1 MKAPL
6 SWRLFKLSVG
16 LAAVGSSATQVAA
29 QISFAFTFNGDGVGF
44 NDPTNGAVR
53 QAALHAA
60 AAELARLLPV
70 ARPVTITFLVNSDS
84 KDNTTLASAGSAAV
98 GSEPGFSPTV
108 VQQKIITGVDAN
120 GDDPDGEITWNFFH
134 NWALGENVANDAFD
148 FRSTA
153 MHEIMHALG
162 FINAISKT
170 GQGLLDLPMSQPNL
184 WKIFDL
190 FIVDT
195 SGNRL
200 VRPDFTFNS
209 SLISA
214 LTGGS
219 SLFFNGPNAVAANGG
234 RPVVLYSP
242 TTWEDGSSGGS
253 HTDDSTYTGSLAL
266 LMNAASDTGLGPRT
280 ISALELGILQ
290 DLGYQFTNS
299 GSAVFSYLSNL
310 SVRSRAGTG
319 AQTLIMGFVT
329 RNGIKPL
336 LIRGIGPTLGDF
348 GVDNP
353 LANPVLSVIS
363 NSGAQ
368 VASNDDWLP
377 TLTSAF
383 AQVGAF
389 ALRAG
394 SLDAAISTMVP
405 ANSYTAQ
412 VAGVGGTTGVALVEL
427 YDMAAPVSATGPRL
441 VNVSAR
447 TQVGTG
453 ADILIAGFTIGGSGP
468 RTLLIRAVGPTLSN
482 FGVDGALTDPRIE
495 LYRDSTKLDE
505 NDDWVPET
513 VTPVATSVG
522 AFPLPVGS
530 RDAALVV
537 TLQPASYTVQ
547 VSGAN
552 SGTGVALI
560 EIYDVL

>member
-1 MKAPL
+1 
-6 SWRLFKLSVG
+6 
-16 LAAVGSSATQVAA
+16 LAGSTTAQVEA
-29 QISFAFTFNGDGVGF
+29 QISFTFTYTGDGAGF
-44 NDPTNGAVR
+44 NDPTNGAAR
-53 QAALHAA
+53 QAALQSA

-70 ARPVTITFLVNSDS
+70 ATPVTVTFLVNSNS
-84 KDNTTLASAGSAAV
+84 KDDSSLASAGSGAA
-98 GSEPGFSPTV
+98 GSEPGFSPTI
-108 VQQKIITGVDAN
+108 VQQKIITGIDAN
-120 GDDPDGEITWNFFH
+120 GDEPDGEITWNFSH
-134 NWALGENVANDAFD
+134 NWALGESVAGNAYD

-153 MHEIMHALG
+153 MHEILHAMG
-162 FINAISKT
+162 FVNAISQS
-170 GQGLLDLPMSQPNL
+170 GQGLLDLPVSQPNL
-184 WKIFDL
+184 WYTFDQ
-190 FIVDT
+190 FIVDA

-209 SLISA
+209 SLISS
-214 LTGGS
+214 LTGGA

-242 TTWEDGSSGGS
+242 NTWEEGSSGGS
-253 HTDDSTYTGSLAL
+253 HTDDATYTGSLAL
-266 LMNAASDTGLGPRT
+266 LMNAATDTGLGSRT
-280 ISALELGILQ
+280 LSALELGILR

-299 GSAVFSYLSNL
+299 APAVFSYLSNL

-319 AQTLIMGFVT
+319 AQTLIVGFVT
-329 RNGIKPL
+329 RNGNKPL
-336 LIRGIGPTLGDF
+336 LIRGIGPTLGGF
-348 GVDNP
+348 GVGNP
-353 LANPVLSVIS
+353 LADPVLSVTS
-363 NSGAQ
+363 AGGAQ

-377 TLTSAF
+377 SLSGVF

-389 ALRAG
+389 ALQVG
-394 SLDAAISTMVP
+394 SLDAAISTTVT
-405 ANSYTAQ
+405 ADLYSAQ
-412 VAGVGGTTGVALVEL
+412 VAGVGGATGVALVEL
-427 YDMAAPVSATGPRL
+427 YDVVAPVSASGPRL

-453 ADILIAGFTIGGSGP
+453 ADILIAGFAIGGTGP
-468 RTLLIRAVGPTLSN
+468 RTLLIRAVGPTLSG
-482 FGVDGALTDPRIE
+482 FGVEGALVDPRME

-505 NDDWVPET
+505 NDDWVPAT

-537 TLQPASYTVQ
+537 TLQPGSYTVQ

>member
-1 MKAPL
+1 M
-6 SWRLFKLSVG
+6 
-16 LAAVGSSATQVAA
+16 
-29 QISFAFTFNGDGVGF
+29 GF
-44 NDPTNGAVR
+44 NDPTSGAVR
-53 QAALHAA
+53 QAALRAA

-98 GSEPGFSPTV
+98 GSVPGFSPTV

-120 GDDPDGEITWNFFH
+120 GDDPDGKINWNFFH

-148 FRSTA
+148 FKSTA
-153 MHEIMHALG
+153 MHEIMHAMG
-162 FINAISKT
+162 FINAISET
-170 GQGLLDLPMSQPNL
+170 DQGLLDLPMSQPNL
-184 WKIFDL
+184 WYTFDQ
-190 FIVDT
+190 FIVNT

-200 VRPDFTFNS
+200 VRPDFTFDS

-242 TTWEDGSSGGS
+242 TTWADGSSGGS
-253 HTDDSTYTGSLAL
+253 HTDDATYTGSLAL

-348 GVDNP
+348 GVANP
-353 LANPVLSVIS
+353 LADPVLSVIS
-363 NSGAQ
+363 DSGAQ

-377 TLTSAF
+377 NLTSAF

-482 FGVDGALTDPRIE
+482 FGVDGALADPRIE

-505 NDDWVPET
+505 NDDWVPAT